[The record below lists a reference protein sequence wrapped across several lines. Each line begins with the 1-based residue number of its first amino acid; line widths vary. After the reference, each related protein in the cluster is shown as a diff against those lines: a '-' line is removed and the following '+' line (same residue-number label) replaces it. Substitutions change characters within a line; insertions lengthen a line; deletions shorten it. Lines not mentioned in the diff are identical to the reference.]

1 MRKIASIAAL
11 LVLAAVTACSSE
23 KGIKVTLDE
32 YSIRLASTS
41 LAAGPQTFS
50 VTDRGQI
57 AHQFVLLRTT
67 REPDD
72 LPVAKDGIVKLDTKG
87 LDEVGQIEL
96 LTPGQKQTLDVD
108 LRPGRYV
115 LICNIA
121 GHYSSGMHAGF
132 RVR

>member
-41 LAAGPQTFS
+41 LSAGPQTFS